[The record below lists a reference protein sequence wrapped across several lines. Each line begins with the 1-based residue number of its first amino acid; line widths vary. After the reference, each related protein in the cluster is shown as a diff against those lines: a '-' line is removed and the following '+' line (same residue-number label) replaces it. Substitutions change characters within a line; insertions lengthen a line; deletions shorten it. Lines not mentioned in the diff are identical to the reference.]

1 MATAQATTPPLP
13 LGAVRAVRHP
23 LADGAAT
30 TVHVAVY
37 ERSRVALRVAAMEAP
52 EPLAGWCARSGVR
65 DALVGG
71 FFVTPHGTSLGE
83 LWIGGARRASVPFDP
98 PWGAGRSGLA
108 VDGGRI
114 RIDER
119 PRLPARPAGDLLQAG
134 PLLVRGGRA
143 VVRDGDDPEGFSAG
157 RAQFDSDIADGRHPR
172 AALGVSEAALIAV
185 ACDGR
190 AGRPGRPAIRTRP
203 PSTARQER
211 PAPHGGSKG
220 TLARRVPPIHSSPRG
235 VPSGVMKKPPTS
247 ASRTPARAHQPAS
260 GSGASI
266 ATTRSATRERS

>member
-190 AGRPGRPAIRTRP
+190 AEGEAGLSLGELAGLMVELGAVAALNLDGGGSAALVVGGRLRNVPREAWGREIPGGRPIATALTIRP
-203 PSTARQER
+203 R
-211 PAPHGGSKG
+211 PAPKAA
-220 TLARRVPPIHSSPRG
+220 TASS
-235 VPSGVMKKPPTS
+235 
-247 ASRTPARAHQPAS
+247 
-260 GSGASI
+260 
-266 ATTRSATRERS
+266 